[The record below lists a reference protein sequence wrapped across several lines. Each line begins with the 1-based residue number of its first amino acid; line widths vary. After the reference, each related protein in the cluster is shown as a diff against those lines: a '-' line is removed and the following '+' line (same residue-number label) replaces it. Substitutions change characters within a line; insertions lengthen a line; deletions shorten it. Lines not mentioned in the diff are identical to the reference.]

1 MKVNGRNL
9 TAGDIF
15 VFDVMEVSDAEFLED
30 TTLVVIRPGS
40 DPTDKHEV
48 TIK

>member
-1 MKVNGRNL
+1 MYEPLARLVKDL
-9 TAGDIF
+9 
-15 VFDVMEVSDAEFLED
+15 EVSDAEFLED